1 LKRHDWKFLIL
12 GAAVA
17 MSFMMFSQPTEA
29 RFPGMDITLW
39 DSHQAKEDRQNSD
52 YIKFHKLVEEKNYDT
67 AMQLIDRAHQQNP
80 QKGTPLIL
88 KSLLLYELKRYKES
102 YTILQQ
108 GRSIQPRHP
117 AISFAHCRIYRTM
130 GRVDLSDQA
139 CKISVH
145 QHKDNA
151 DAHYEFAKTLAGMG
165 YMDLANKELKQ
176 AAALDTTNSIY
187 HFERGMNSFYLNDL
201 ERAEQSFLKALSL
214 TPDDF
219 ESGYQLGY
227 LYALQKKFKQAED
240 HLNRIWQTRKDHPK
254 VEAARA
260 LIELIKKGDT
270 DKLPAEVDHHSHH
283 LNRSRSL
290 YQSGQYGL
298 SLFEIQTA
306 ARLKPN
312 DKATYQIMTAI
323 ASLLLQLDL
332 TEKSVKQLIGAHPND
347 KILQAKGIQELG
359 DMRVMRGQLDQA
371 RDYYKKSEAMG
382 DPDGLAKTSLAELPP
397 QTPDTRPALDSKEP
411 FFDPTKALNRKGEVF
426 AHYGMYQRAL
436 TLYSLALRA
445 HPGHLMSKL
454 NMAAVYYKIGTP
466 HKTIT
471 LLERTLISH
480 PDHEHIL
487 SHRVL
492 LAKAYA
498 QKGNRE
504 KATENLKL
512 IQKIKPSILRTLRGD
527 PAFKDLKDLELFKQ

>member
-1 LKRHDWKFLIL
+1 M
-12 GAAVA
+12 G
-17 MSFMMFSQPTEA
+17 FMMLSQSAEA

-39 DSHQAKEDRQNSD
+39 NTYQAKEDRKNSD
-52 YIKFHKLVEEKNYDT
+52 YIEFHKLVEEKKYDV
-67 AMQLIDRAHQQNP
+67 AMQLIDHAHQQNP

-88 KSLLLYELKRYKES
+88 KSLLLYEMERYKES
-102 YTILQQ
+102 FTTLQE
-108 GRSIQPRHP
+108 GRKIQPRHP
-117 AISFAHCRIYRTM
+117 AISFAHCRIYRVM
-130 GRVDLSDQA
+130 GKVDLSDQA

-145 QHKDNA
+145 QHKDSA
-151 DAHYEFAKTLAGMG
+151 DAHYEFAQTLAGMG
-165 YMDLANKELKQ
+165 YMDLANKELKR
-176 AAALDTTNSIY
+176 AASLDTTNAIY

-201 ERAEQSFLKALSL
+201 ERAEQAFLKALSIN
-214 TPDDF
+214 PDDF

-254 VEAARA
+254 VEASRA

-312 DKATYQIMTAI
+312 DKATYQILVAI
-323 ASLLLQLDL
+323 SSLLLRLDL
-332 TEKSVKQLIGAHPND
+332 TEKSVKQLISAHSND
-347 KILQAKGIQELG
+347 KTLQAKGLQELG

-371 RDYYKKSEAMG
+371 RDYYKQSEALG
-382 DPDGLAKTSLAELPP
+382 DPDGLAKTSLAELPK
-397 QTPDTRPALDSKEP
+397 QTPDTQVALDSKEP
-411 FFDPTKALNRKGEVF
+411 FFDPTEALNRKGEVF

-436 TLYSLALRA
+436 ALYSLALRT
-445 HPGHLMSKL
+445 HPGYLMSKL
-454 NMAAVYYKIGTP
+454 NMAAVYYKMGTP

-471 LLERTLISH
+471 LLERTLVSNPNH
-480 PDHEHIL
+480 KHIL

-504 KATENLKL
+504 KALENLKL
-512 IQKIKPSILRTLRGD
+512 IQKTKPSILRALRDD
-527 PAFKDLKDLELFKQ
+527 PAFKILKDHELFKQ